1 MNSDQAY
8 DQLPNTNYTFGKN
21 IRITKNQLIGDETG
35 DYSSVH
41 EGIIT
46 PVYAGYKLPVST
58 ITYQTMEDG
67 TCRDGEYVI
76 GFQKQEFDL
85 DAVSI
90 KVSWDCPYG
99 DIAEWFYV
107 GDDAGSTGTIKVYVG
122 ENLLENQQFVEFMQR
137 DDFNNVWFFQQ
148 GTDGE
153 VGTIIITT
161 EETTEDTE
169 WLKGQ
174 EILACDSVGN
184 LGVIVTKEYKEDAWR
199 LNIHRFKLE
208 DDNITALDEN
218 FLHIEDSRIKNLT
231 QVSVVLY
238 KELDN
243 VIKLYIATGIWPILT
258 IRADESVTSNPNA
271 ADVNS
276 LINNRILPTDPVYIQ
291 ATISGAL
298 KTSQVQYTYR
308 FYNKYGIATRLA
320 PLTNKIQVIDSNR
333 NKETGNAE
341 DTTTSV
347 GFSLQIK
354 NTDKDEI
361 KKFERLQIYRIQY
374 IKENEDANVY
384 LIYDGDKQSQFNDVG
399 IDPLQELTMEEF
411 ASLSGI
417 QIIPDVIEYNQDY
430 MFAANVKDD
439 TIIKDVKTEGGSISL
454 VNTDIKISKKQG
466 IYEMPSTSNDP
477 FVTSGNTESVQVN
490 ASNGQYVA
498 QFPKSVFQG
507 KDSVTLRWASN
518 DEDISW
524 FYVSNTNN
532 PDHALIVDTEE
543 DLMYDQTFYD
553 LVRDTQTQYVY
564 FMQQAQEP
572 QGSGTVKL
580 VFPGQNISIYDESG
594 NSLTSV
600 QNYFEDRNV
609 KSDQIYNTYN
619 NIFTSSM
626 LRSLRRGETYKYG
639 IVYYDNIGRR
649 SDVLKIDDIYIPEID
664 NTKQSKLFSKNNDTN
679 EVYAHPIGVKITL
692 PQPKDSNGL
701 IPNIVGC
708 QIVRRSSKDI
718 YQKTLLQVALA
729 RPIRQGLKKTT
740 DSAWTQSPYY
750 PLGFLTTDYA
760 ITSGYYGWT
769 SHSVE
774 ALYTRYEGV
783 YGDSNTYGNI
793 LNNNQSLLQ
802 NSANSYENTGLFQIF
817 SSEIDFRRDDV
828 QNKLSANDC
837 YLNLTCILYPDESVE
852 DLNNITN
859 KQLNPK
865 DSLRGL
871 IFKTHSQTNKPKSVF
886 IPKREQVN
894 DLYKTV
900 LGQCDKI
907 SDHLVYGYNIYSNKQ
922 VAAEDRQ
929 YKLIDIKDVKI
940 PKWYEGF
947 SNIKYNGKYIEGGV
961 KQYKSYTTSIDEYVF
976 NNWVSFGLYDLQIYD
991 EQQPNTFRDANDDDW
1006 GTAQYLY
1013 DEDPHEHAEIR
1024 GIGDSGTLT
1033 ASYGNG
1039 FIGPGP
1045 SCLLVALDTDNLYD
1059 TNGSKY
1065 EFNDI
1070 LNINDTRL
1078 GTYICNIQHD
1088 VSLMNAES
1096 DEVVQYFGFGN
1107 YFNLKLEG
1115 NKYKVVHNYK
1125 NTTDDYM
1132 IVFDGDIYIT
1142 PHELTTEYKTYDF
1155 NSHDTLESMQVT
1167 NYVPMESKVNTFFDY
1182 GMNYLN
1188 TQSANLLYEAGSV
1201 EGIVTQDRP
1210 AHQYNMIYSMNDQS
1224 NDVFSLI
1231 STDKNETNNFPQRT
1245 YYSEPK
1251 INGEFIDNF
1260 NVFKAVSF
1268 IDVNSKYGEITNLL
1282 TNKNTLFYWQDTAFG
1297 KFSVNERSLIND
1309 QNGNTIMLGQA
1320 GILSRFDYINT
1331 KYGMRLYDFC
1341 ATAAEDKVY
1350 WVDINN
1356 RAVVVGNANEAVN
1369 LGEQLN
1375 VQNIINKNIDVNKIP
1390 KTDYDLQNNEILF
1403 KCLKDNQQI
1412 VFNIKYNIATSI
1424 YNRDYSDIV
1433 YIDNHM
1439 YGINDKG
1446 LFTKYNY
1453 LSVEQNDCYLSPVQL
1468 SFVVNNAASTTKVF
1482 DSQQIVPIK
1491 RNEYSNSSAEDLE
1504 WFVGKFFDK
1513 DTTTEFETDIL
1524 GVNNNTIEPHTDRE
1538 GNIIYNVP
1546 RFGNNPWGNRMRG
1559 KWLRTSID
1567 KEKPHEF
1574 FTISHVITKLR
1585 QSYS

>member
-1 MNSDQAY
+1 MVINENNSYINSFTKGMNSDQAY

-21 IRITKNQLIGDETG
+21 IRITKNQLIGDDAG

-41 EGIIT
+41 EGIVT
-46 PVYAGYKLPVST
+46 PVYAGYKVPG
-58 ITYQTMEDG
+58 IED
-67 TCRDGEYVI
+67 E
-76 GFQKQEFDL
+76 
-85 DAVSI
+85 
-90 KVSWDCPYG
+90 
-99 DIAEWFYV
+99 
-107 GDDAGSTGTIKVYVG
+107 
-122 ENLLENQQFVEFMQR
+122 
-137 DDFNNVWFFQQ
+137 
-148 GTDGE
+148 
-153 VGTIIITT
+153 
-161 EETTEDTE
+161 E
-169 WLKGQ
+169 WLKDQ
-174 EILACDSVGN
+174 EILACDTVGN
-184 LGVIVTKEYKEDAWR
+184 LGIIVTKEYKEEEDVWR

-208 DDNITALDEN
+208 QVRVPDGNTEVLDDNITELDKN
-218 FLHIEDSRIKNLT
+218 FLYIEDSRIENLT

-258 IRADESVTSNPNA
+258 IRIDESVTSNPNNA

-354 NTDKDEI
+354 NIENYG
-361 KKFERLQIYRIQY
+361 FERMQIYRIQY

-411 ASLSGI
+411 SSLSGI
-417 QIIPDVIEYNQDY
+417 QIIPDIIEYNQDY

-439 TIIKDVKTEGGSISL
+439 TIIKDVKAEGGSISL

-477 FVTSGNTESVQVN
+477 FVTSGNTESVQVS

-507 KDSVTLRWASN
+507 KDSVTLKWASN

-532 PDHALIVDTEE
+532 PNHALIVDTEE

-553 LVRDTQTQYVY
+553 LVHDTQTQYVY

-594 NSLTSV
+594 NSLMSI

-609 KSDQIYNTYN
+609 KSNQIYNTYN

-649 SDVLKIDDIYIPEID
+649 SDVLKIDDIDIPEID

-769 SHSVE
+769 GHSVE

-837 YLNLTCILYPDESVE
+837 YLNLTFILYPDESVE

-865 DSLRGL
+865 DNLRGL

-886 IPKREQVN
+886 IPKREQVD

-922 VAAEDRQ
+922 VAAKDRQ

-991 EQQPNTFRDANDDDW
+991 EQQPNTFRDANKDDW

-1013 DEDPHEHAEIR
+1013 DKDPHEHAEIR

-1096 DEVVQYFGFGN
+1096 DEIVQYFGFGN
-1107 YFNLKLEG
+1107 YFNLELDSEEG
-1115 NKYKVVHNYK
+1115 KYKVVHNYK

-1210 AHQYNMIYSMNDQS
+1210 SHQYNMIYSMNDQS

-1439 YGINDKG
+1439 YGINDNG

-1453 LSVEQNDCYLSPVQL
+1453 ISVEQNDGYLSPVQL

-1546 RFGNNPWGNRMRG
+1546 RFGNNDWGNRMRG

-1567 KEKPHEF
+1567 KETPHEF

>member
-1 MNSDQAY
+1 MVINENNSHINSFTKGMNSDQAY
-8 DQLPNTNYTFGKN
+8 DQLPNTNYTFGEN
-21 IRITKNQLIGDETG
+21 IRITKNQLIGDEMG

-41 EGIIT
+41 EGIVT
-46 PVYAGYKLPVST
+46 PVYAGYKVPG
-58 ITYQTMEDG
+58 IED
-67 TCRDGEYVI
+67 E
-76 GFQKQEFDL
+76 
-85 DAVSI
+85 
-90 KVSWDCPYG
+90 
-99 DIAEWFYV
+99 
-107 GDDAGSTGTIKVYVG
+107 
-122 ENLLENQQFVEFMQR
+122 
-137 DDFNNVWFFQQ
+137 
-148 GTDGE
+148 
-153 VGTIIITT
+153 
-161 EETTEDTE
+161 E

-174 EILACDSVGN
+174 EILACDTVGN
-184 LGVIVTKEYKEDAWR
+184 LGIIITKEYKEDTDTWR

-208 DDNITALDEN
+208 DNVITKLDKS
-218 FLHIEDSRIKNLT
+218 FLHIEDSSIENLT
-231 QVSVVLY
+231 QVSAVLY

-258 IRADESVTSNPNA
+258 IRVDESVTSNPNA
-271 ADVNS
+271 TDVNS

-354 NTDKDEI
+354 NIDKDEI
-361 KKFERLQIYRIQY
+361 KKFERMQIYRIQY

-439 TIIKDVKTEGGSISL
+439 TII
-454 VNTDIKISKKQG
+454 TDIEIDTNPVINVVDTSVLISKPYG
-466 IYEMPSTSNDP
+466 DYNLPSTSNENFIRNNQDIKILKYDAEGRVSTG
-477 FVTSGNTESVQVN
+477 VTV
-490 ASNGQYVA
+490 
-498 QFPKSVFQG
+498 
-507 KDSVTLRWASN
+507 
-518 DEDISW
+518 
-524 FYVSNTNN
+524 
-532 PDHALIVDTEE
+532 
-543 DLMYDQTFYD
+543 YD
-553 LVRDTQTQYVY
+553 
-564 FMQQAQEP
+564 
-572 QGSGTVKL
+572 
-580 VFPGQNISIYDESG
+580 
-594 NSLTSV
+594 
-600 QNYFEDRNV
+600 YFEDRNIKTKDGNLNYYQV
-609 KSDQIYNTYN
+609 YNTYN
-619 NIFTSSM
+619 NIFTSSL

-649 SDVLKIDDIYIPEID
+649 SDVLPIGDITIPEI
-664 NTKQSKLFSKNNDTN
+664 NNDSN
-679 EVYAHPIGVKITL
+679 GGCIFFKDDSKVYACPAGVEIKL
-692 PQPKDSNGL
+692 PQPKKIGSEEL

-729 RPIRQGLKKTT
+729 RPMRQGLKNNTYS
-740 DSAWTQSPYY
+740 DSWTQSPYY
-750 PLGFLTTDYA
+750 PLGFLTTDYL
-760 ITSGYYGWT
+760 ITSGYYGW
-769 SHSVE
+769 VE
-774 ALYTRYEGV
+774 GGGTHQRFEGIAGNSSN
-783 YGDSNTYGNI
+783 YGDVYYITEVDNVEKKNI
-793 LNNNQSLLQ
+793 LNN
-802 NSANSYENTGLFQIF
+802 SANNYENKGLFQIF
-817 SSEIDFRRDDV
+817 SSEIDFRRDDI

-837 YLNLTCILYPDESVE
+837 YLNPTYILYPALSIES
-852 DLNNITN
+852 LNSIT
-859 KQLNPK
+859 KTQLKPK
-865 DSLRGL
+865 DDIRGL
-871 IFKTHSQTNKPKSVF
+871 SFTSYEWKDGKNSIF
-886 IPKREQVN
+886 IPKRKYAN
-894 DLYKTV
+894 DTFMTI
-900 LGQCDKI
+900 LGQCDKAV
-907 SDHLVYGYNIYSNKQ
+907 DHLVYNYDVYTNKNT
-922 VAAEDRQ
+922 E
-929 YKLIDIKDVKI
+929 YKYKVIDVKDVKI

-947 SNIKYNGKYIEGGV
+947 SNIKYNGTYLVGGI

-976 NNWVSFGLYDLQIYD
+976 NNWVSFGLYDLQVYD
-991 EQQPNTFRDANDDDW
+991 ENQPNTYRDNSGEW
-1006 GTAQYLY
+1006 GTAQFLY
-1013 DEDPHEHAEIR
+1013 DEDPHEHEQSVS
-1024 GIGDSGTLT
+1024 DTQFTPMT

-1039 FIGPGP
+1039 FVGPGP
-1045 SCLLVALDTDNLYD
+1045 SCLLAALDTKNLYD
-1059 TNGSKY
+1059 KNGNSQSFY
-1065 EFNDI
+1065 DALYIED
-1070 LNINDTRL
+1070 DTQL
-1078 GTYICNIQHD
+1078 GTYVCNIQHD

-1107 YFNLKLEG
+1107 YFNLELQNING
-1115 NKYKVVHNYK
+1115 VDKYLVKHNYK
-1125 NTTDDYM
+1125 DGDGNVVYDDSM

-1142 PHELTTEYKTYDF
+1142 PHEITTEYKTYDF

-1210 AHQYNMIYSMNDQS
+1210 SHQYNMIYSMNDQS

-1260 NVFKAVSF
+1260 NVFKAASF

-1375 VQNIINKNIDVNKIP
+1375 VQNIINKNIDVNKVP

-1424 YNRDYSDIV
+1424 YNRDYSDII

-1453 LSVEQNDCYLSPVQL
+1453 LSVKQNDGYLSPVQL

-1546 RFGNNPWGNRMRG
+1546 RFGNNDWGNRMRG
-1559 KWLRTSID
+1559 KWLRTSIN
-1567 KEKPHEF
+1567 KEMPHEF

>member
-8 DQLPNTNYTFGKN
+8 DQLSNTNYTFGKN

-46 PVYAGYKLPVST
+46 PVYAGYKVPG
-58 ITYQTMEDG
+58 IED
-67 TCRDGEYVI
+67 E
-76 GFQKQEFDL
+76 
-85 DAVSI
+85 
-90 KVSWDCPYG
+90 
-99 DIAEWFYV
+99 
-107 GDDAGSTGTIKVYVG
+107 
-122 ENLLENQQFVEFMQR
+122 
-137 DDFNNVWFFQQ
+137 
-148 GTDGE
+148 
-153 VGTIIITT
+153 
-161 EETTEDTE
+161 E
-169 WLKGQ
+169 WLKDQ
-174 EILACDSVGN
+174 EILACDTVGN
-184 LGVIVTKEYKEDAWR
+184 LGVIVTKECKEDAWR

-208 DDNITALDEN
+208 DDDITELDEN
-218 FLHIEDSRIKNLT
+218 FLYIEDSRIENIT

-258 IRADESVTSNPNA
+258 IRVDESVTSNPNNA
-271 ADVNS
+271 TDVNS

-354 NTDKDEI
+354 NI
-361 KKFERLQIYRIQY
+361 KNYGFERMQIYRIQY

-439 TIIKDVKTEGGSISL
+439 TIITDIEIDTNPVINIVDTSVLISKPSGDYIL
-454 VNTDIKISKKQG
+454 PNTSNENFVRSGQDIKILKYDAEG
-466 IYEMPSTSNDP
+466 HTSTG
-477 FVTSGNTESVQVN
+477 VTV
-490 ASNGQYVA
+490 
-498 QFPKSVFQG
+498 
-507 KDSVTLRWASN
+507 
-518 DEDISW
+518 
-524 FYVSNTNN
+524 
-532 PDHALIVDTEE
+532 
-543 DLMYDQTFYD
+543 YD
-553 LVRDTQTQYVY
+553 
-564 FMQQAQEP
+564 
-572 QGSGTVKL
+572 
-580 VFPGQNISIYDESG
+580 
-594 NSLTSV
+594 
-600 QNYFEDRNV
+600 YFEDRNIKTEQV
-609 KSDQIYNTYN
+609 YNTYN
-619 NIFTSSM
+619 NIFTSSL

-649 SDVLKIDDIYIPEID
+649 SDVLPIGDIDIPEINTYSDKGGCIFFND
-664 NTKQSKLFSKNNDTN
+664 NSKT
-679 EVYAHPIGVKITL
+679 YAYPAGVEIRL
-692 PQPKDSNGL
+692 PQPKKIGSDEL
-701 IPNIVGC
+701 VPNIVGC

-729 RPIRQGLKKTT
+729 RPIRQGLKKNTYA
-740 DSAWTQSPYY
+740 DSWTQSPYY
-750 PLGFLTTDYA
+750 PSGFLTTDYM
-760 ITSGYYGWT
+760 ITSGYYGWVT
-769 SHSVE
+769 GAIV
-774 ALYTRYEGV
+774 RQEGVSGNSSV
-783 YGDSNTYGNI
+783 YGDVFTNDEKV
-793 LNNNQSLLQ
+793 LE
-802 NSANSYENTGLFQIF
+802 NSANNYKNTGLFQIF
-817 SSEIDFRRDDV
+817 SSEIDFRREDV
-828 QNKLSANDC
+828 QSRLSANDC
-837 YLNLTCILYPDESVE
+837 YLNPSYILYPTSNIQQ
-852 DLNNITN
+852 LNDITYQ
-859 KQLNPK
+859 QLNPK
-865 DSLRGL
+865 DNIRGL
-871 IFKTHSQTNKPKSVF
+871 RFAVQQWNDGENNKNSIFIQ
-886 IPKREQVN
+886 KRTLLDNV
-894 DLYKTV
+894 YMTT
-900 LGQCDKI
+900 LGQCDKT
-907 SDHLVYGYNIYSNKQ
+907 SDHLVYNYNISDSKETGYK
-922 VAAEDRQ
+922 
-929 YKLIDIKDVKI
+929 YKLIDVKDVKI

-947 SNIKYNGKYIEGGV
+947 SNIKYAGAQLVGGV
-961 KQYKSYTTSIDEYVF
+961 KQYKSYTTSIDEYIF
-976 NNWVSFGLYDLQIYD
+976 NNWVSFGLYDLQVYD
-991 EQQPNTFRDANDDDW
+991 ENQPNTFRDNNENDW
-1006 GTAQYLY
+1006 ATAQFLY
-1013 DEDPHEHAEIR
+1013 DEDPHQHAQTR
-1024 GIGDSGTLT
+1024 DVFDSDTLA

-1045 SCLLVALDTDNLYD
+1045 SCLLAALDTKNLYNTD
-1059 TNGSKY
+1059 GNSESFYDALYIGD
-1065 EFNDI
+1065 NAQ
-1070 LNINDTRL
+1070 L
-1078 GTYICNIQHD
+1078 GTYVCNIQHD

-1188 TQSANLLYEAGSV
+1188 TQSANLLYEAGSI

-1210 AHQYNMIYSMNDQS
+1210 SHQYNMIYSTNDQS

-1268 IDVNSKYGEITNLL
+1268 IDVNSKYGEVTNLL

-1356 RAVVVGNANEAVN
+1356 RAVVVGNTNEAVN

-1453 LSVEQNDCYLSPVQL
+1453 LSVEQNDGYLSPVQL
-1468 SFVVNNAASTTKVF
+1468 SFVVNNATSTTKVF

-1491 RNEYSNSSAEDLE
+1491 RNEYSTSPAEDLE

-1546 RFGNNPWGNRMRG
+1546 RFGNNDWGNRMRG

-1567 KEKPHEF
+1567 KETPHEF